1 MNEGWGFTA
10 GADKRKHISS
20 LPSLRRL
27 HSLSVFLTWC
37 VVRPQREKHLS
48 RVCVA
53 LCHGRN
59 AALCARHSVHV
70 QVYVRVCL
78 GVWMKGRREAQPA

>member
-20 LPSLRRL
+20 LPFFLRRL

-37 VVRPQREKHLS
+37 FVKTARGETPEPCLRSAVSRSECATLVREPGVR
-48 RVCVA
+48 
-53 LCHGRN
+53 
-59 AALCARHSVHV
+59 V
-70 QVYVRVCL
+70 QVHVRVCL
-78 GVWMKGRREAQPA
+78 GVWMKGR